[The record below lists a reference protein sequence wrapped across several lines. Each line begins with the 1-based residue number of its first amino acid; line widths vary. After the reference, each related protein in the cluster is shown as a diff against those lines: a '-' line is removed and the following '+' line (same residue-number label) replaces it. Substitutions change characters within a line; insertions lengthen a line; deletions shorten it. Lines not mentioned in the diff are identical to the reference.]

1 MVCIFFSALPE
12 WDKKIENAFLSLYD
26 SLFWECKAKG
36 KPTPSYSWL
45 KNGQPLMSEVRLCL
59 FNYLSRFQ
67 RVLL

>member
-36 KPTPSYSWL
+36 KPSPSYSWL
-45 KNGQPLMSEVRLCL
+45 KNGQPLTSEVR
-59 FNYLSRFQ
+59 FLSC
-67 RVLL
+67 